1 MVKGEREQ
9 NESLN
14 TVAVRQVL
22 EGIHAPGPITHES
35 CLREMRMR

>member
-9 NESLN
+9 NESLS
-14 TVAVRQVL
+14 TVAVRQGL
-22 EGIHAPGPITHES
+22 EGMHAPSHVTLES